1 MTLQEILG
9 IWEVDSRGRGIPLS
23 HSALCHEVEKLL
35 PEEIGFKVVER
46 LQAEGFIAT
55 RPDGRRTLTAK
66 GVAVRIPLPSC
77 PAAKEE
83 SNESNWLRF
92 RNLCAYYAD
101 CVTQSEK
108 QQEYLFANDLN
119 NKWFLPMLPIDWLTA
134 ASFSVASQPT
144 AAPAVNRIKCR
155 QADEE
160 DVYIGYPL
168 EAFVCSNG
176 QTGYSPIMLFPVEV
190 TLDANK
196 ITLTIRRDEIDI
208 NRTWLEFNIPH
219 EEQKNVM
226 SSVCFVE
233 SEKTGL
239 LDPSLVVQY
248 LSNRFANKSKLVEPL
263 NPGYLDYKVKSN
275 PRGILNQAALFVGNP
290 LKFSRTLKKE
300 LCDIS
305 NQPASVLDKTALA
318 YIFRDPPL
326 PNAYEQDP
334 RILPLDFLDVPSN
347 KEQHVALSQALNAP
361 MSRVTGPPGTG
372 KSQVAVNFIANLV
385 FNGQS
390 ALFAS
395 KNHKAIHAIAERAQS
410 VADDLPMVQFC
421 TVPGDASVGA
431 VWHQQSLEDIV
442 GACERLSREN
452 PFADAQMRRFDDTI
466 IDWRDWW
473 AEMTEIDSTRCTRQD
488 IAARRETCEKQLLG
502 EWLSKGDVFLSEAFS
517 LRIERLAS
525 RIGEPEV
532 RRTFLQRLLDFLL
545 RRKQREQKAEAE
557 LRMLLPTLAAN
568 AKSAA
573 TLRER
578 TLRLCGDIADYLAV
592 QAEENAIKDKL
603 TELPHDGEAKLSDGI
618 AFRRDN
624 LKKAYLFRRTRD
636 VLAVPENVREG
647 LQNAA
652 RRIQRQ
658 TLPFLANA
666 LPPDN
671 ADAARDAFH
680 QFAQFYPAWATTLLS
695 LSKASPCIAGL
706 FDRAIIDEASQC
718 EIPPVIPALYRA
730 RGVTVIGDPAQFPP
744 VITMRETRHA
754 FIRFQK
760 HKLVEMPERFNF
772 TTGNAFMLVTVPPLM
787 LREHFR
793 CHEDIAGYFNDEYY
807 NGKLRV
813 RTNAEKLKFPANMGF
828 KRATVWREVTDSL
841 ETEIKTVK
849 QIITDLGQNN
859 YKGTVGVISPFRKIA
874 DRLKQELHGNPLL
887 DVAQDVNTAN
897 GFQGGERDLV
907 IFVLGL
913 TSATTRGEDW
923 YAVAPENNY
932 IYNVAVSRA
941 RACLIVVGDKERAE
955 QSASAPLRRLAGIEQ
970 RNARTLSQ
978 SPGEEKLC
986 RALREAGY
994 TPVQQYPLAG
1004 RYLDLAL
1011 VDAKIDI
1018 EVDGAAYH
1026 LNHYGER
1033 KADDIYRDLQILSC
1047 GWRVIR
1053 FWHNEV
1059 MVDADGCVARVI
1071 GMIRPMPFS
1080 TGSSTMP
1087 TGN

>member
-1 MTLQEILG
+1 MTPQEHLG
-9 IWEVDSRGRGIPLS
+9 IWDVDSRGRGIPLS
-23 HSALCHEVEKLL
+23 HSGLCHEVEKLS

-55 RPDGRRTLTAK
+55 LPDGRRTLTAK
-66 GVAVRIPLPSC
+66 GMAVRIPLQTR
-77 PAAKEE
+77 PAVKDE
-83 SNESNWLRF
+83 SNEKYWSRF
-92 RNLCAYYAD
+92 RSLCAYYTD

-108 QQEYLFANDLN
+108 QQEYLFANDRN
-119 NKWFLPMLPIDWLTA
+119 NKWFLPVLPLDWLTA
-134 ASFSVASQPT
+134 ASFSVATQKT
-144 AAPAVNRIKCR
+144 AVPAVNRIKCR
-155 QADEE
+155 QVDEE

-168 EAFVCSNG
+168 EAFACSNG

-190 TLDANK
+190 ALDAQN
-196 ITLTIRRDEIDI
+196 ITLSIRRDEIDI
-208 NRTWLEFNIPH
+208 NRTWLEFNVPH

-226 SSVCFVE
+226 ASVCFAE

-248 LSNRFANKSKLVEPL
+248 LSNRFVRTLAEPL
-263 NPGYLDYKVKSN
+263 NPGYLDYNVDGT
-275 PRGILNQAALFVGNP
+275 PRGMLNQAALFVGNP
-290 LKFSRTLKKE
+290 LKYSKTLKKE
-300 LCDIS
+300 LRDIA

-326 PNAYEQDP
+326 PNSYERDP

-372 KSQVAVNFIANLV
+372 KSQVAVNLIANLV
-385 FNGQS
+385 FNSQS

-395 KNHKAIHAIAERAQS
+395 KNHKAIHAIDERAKS
-410 VADDLPMVQFC
+410 VSPDLQLVQFC
-421 TVPGDASVGA
+421 TLPSDGSVGA
-431 VWHQQSLEDIV
+431 VWHRQSLENIV
-442 GACERLSREN
+442 GHCERLSREN
-452 PFADAQMRRFDDTI
+452 LFTHAQMRRFDDTI
-466 IDWRDWW
+466 MDWRDWW
-473 AEMTEIDSTRCTRQD
+473 AEMAEIDSTRSVRQD
-488 IAARRETCEKQLLG
+488 IAARRETCEKQVPDEVLN
-502 EWLSKGDVFLSEAFS
+502 KGDVFLSEAFR

-525 RIGEPEV
+525 RIGEPEI
-532 RRTFLQRLLDFLL
+532 RHTFLQRFLDFLL
-545 RRKQREQKAEAE
+545 RRKHREQKAETE
-557 LRMLLPTLAAN
+557 LRILLPRLAAN
-568 AKSAA
+568 AKSVA

-592 QAEENAIKDKL
+592 QAEEYAVRDKP
-603 TELPHDGEAKLSDGI
+603 TELPHDGTIKLSDGI

-624 LKKAYLFRRTRD
+624 LKNSYLFRRTRD
-636 VLAVPENVREG
+636 VLSVPENVREG
-647 LQNAA
+647 VQNAA

-658 TLPFLANA
+658 TLPFLANV

-680 QFAQFYPAWATTLLS
+680 QFAKFYPAWATTLLS

-744 VITMRETRHA
+744 VITIREPRHA
-754 FIRFQK
+754 YMRFQK

-772 TTGNAFMLVTVPPLM
+772 TTGNAFTLVTIPPLM

-813 RTNAEKLKFPANMGF
+813 RTNSERLKFPANMGF
-828 KRATVWREVTDSL
+828 KQATVWRNVTDSL
-841 ETEIKTVK
+841 ETEIATVK
-849 QIITDLGQNN
+849 QLLTDLRHNE
-859 YKGTVGVISPFRKIA
+859 YTGTIGVISPFRKIA
-874 DRLKQELHGNPLL
+874 DRLKQELHGNSML
-887 DVAQDVNTAN
+887 DVSSDINTAN
-897 GFQGGERDLV
+897 GFQGGERDLI

-941 RACLIVVGDKERAE
+941 RACLIVVGDKECAAKSE
-955 QSASAPLRRLAGIEQ
+955 SAPLRRLAAIEQ
-970 RNARTLSQ
+970 RSARTLSQ

-986 RALREAGY
+986 RALRETGLN
-994 TPVQQYPLAG
+994 PVQQYPLAG

-1011 VDAKIDI
+1011 VDAKIDV

-1033 KADDIYRDLQILSC
+1033 KADDIYRDLQILSN

-1059 MVDADGCVARVI
+1059 TDDVGGCVARVI
-1071 GMIRPMPFS
+1071 AMI
-1080 TGSSTMP
+1080 
-1087 TGN
+1087 